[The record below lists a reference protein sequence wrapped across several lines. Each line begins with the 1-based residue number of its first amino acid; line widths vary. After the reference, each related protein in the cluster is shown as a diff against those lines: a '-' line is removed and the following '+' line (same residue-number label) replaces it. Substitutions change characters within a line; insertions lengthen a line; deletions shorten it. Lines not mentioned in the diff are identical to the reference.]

1 MEHRFVVFDGESEP
15 RIYKVPLNKT
25 ARLINEFQN
34 RKPAVFETLKDAKE
48 AALAIVDRAEEKGR
62 PNIGMFAARPASCN
76 EEPRKS
82 LSELTEDAVE
92 TFYV

>member
-25 ARLINEFQN
+25 ARLINDFQN

-48 AALAIVDRAEEKGR
+48 AALAIVDRAEEKAR
-62 PNIGMFAARPASCN
+62 PNIGMFAARPRASQAAWIGGKRVAHPCC
-76 EEPRKS
+76 
-82 LSELTEDAVE
+82 LAICV
-92 TFYV
+92 